1 MRELREGGMTEPV
14 SENGW
19 TRRELVKRLKEA
31 EHVLELAEKKVTDS
45 LWAIKDLKRELGT
58 LPVETKSENQTRT

>member
-19 TRRELVKRLKEA
+19 TRRELVRRIKEA
-31 EHVLELAEKKVTDS
+31 EHVLELAEEKVTYWLS
-45 LWAIKDLKRELGT
+45 AIKDLKQEIGT
-58 LPVETKSENQTRT
+58 LPVVTKR

>member
-1 MRELREGGMTEPV
+1 MTEPV

-19 TRRELVKRLKEA
+19 TRRELVRRIKEA

-45 LWAIKDLKRELGT
+45 LWAIKDLERELGT
-58 LPVETKSENQTRT
+58 LPVETKR